1 MIFYELNVLFC
12 SLKLKMSWFLGMVI
26 KATKD
31 QVRIKL
37 FLKDK
42 TKHSIFHMLKVGSCK
57 SRQGTSTVQG
67 YAEIQK
73 FHFKHSRQHLCT
85 VSLQS
90 SVGMQLLKQ
99 PFYSSYAVK
108 DCLLLNGNP
117 SLSLPKLTSSDR
129 DIHYPFILILKNLM
143 INMWFFLC
151 LIFNFVVYRLLRYVQ
166 QCQFRQ
172 RVINRHRGLQKVNPK
187 LKSHA
192 LRPRHWTRRD
202 TATGVPENCHPGV
215 SIYSETQV

>member
-67 YAEIQK
+67 
-73 FHFKHSRQHLCT
+73 LCRNT
-85 VSLQS
+85 KVSLQVQQTAPLYCKS
-90 SVGMQLLKQ
+90 AELCGNAAILLQLKQ
-99 PFYSSYAVK
+99 PFYRNYAVK
-108 DCLLLNGNP
+108 DWVTACFLMKTQAFHSQNLHYQRGTFIILL
-117 SLSLPKLTSSDR
+117 S
-129 DIHYPFILILKNLM
+129 
-143 INMWFFLC
+143 WFW
-151 LIFNFVVYRLLRYVQ
+151 
-166 QCQFRQ
+166 
-172 RVINRHRGLQKVNPK
+172 K
-187 LKSHA
+187 
-192 LRPRHWTRRD
+192 T
-202 TATGVPENCHPGV
+202 
-215 SIYSETQV
+215 